1 MDGDIRRLALKT
13 AQRLMDHHAGIWQRE
28 TFTLGAGI
36 EQEGAHGSGL
46 PDAEGRSKFYA
57 SAIQNG
63 WMTQNEV
70 RALENMNRIDDADRL
85 YIQQNMMP
93 VDMIEEVLS
102 GKSTETDSE
111 AEPGTPAT
119 DNEDNNNEDESA
131 SE

>member
-1 MDGDIRRLALKT
+1 MRA
-13 AQRLMDHHAGIWQRE
+13 
-28 TFTLGAGI
+28 
-36 EQEGAHGSGL
+36 
-46 PDAEGRSKFYA
+46 DAEGRSKFYA